1 MFTTS
6 VLLWYNGLK
15 GKKQTMWKKIKYFLD
30 KFSPWACLIVSA
42 CQFFESGFMGGIGW
56 LMAGV
61 MWWLEEEGERNFKE
75 LAQLFREHLDNDKK
89 NEDELKENMFNPD
102 LKNVDHMDIDHILK
116 IGRDFQNSDK
126 WHGATY
132 DTAKLLCDTIENLRK
147 NGEKKHEVF

>member
-1 MFTTS
+1 MI
-6 VLLWYNGLK
+6 VEKK
-15 GKKQTMWKKIKYFLD
+15 GYVEMWKKIKEFLRN
-30 KFSPWACLIVSA
+30 FSPWACLIVST
-42 CQFFESGFMGGIGW
+42 CLFFEGCFMGGIGW

-75 LAQLFREHLDNDKK
+75 LAQLFRDHLADDKEK
-89 NEDELKENMFNPD
+89 EDELIKNLSNPD
-102 LKNVDHMDIDHILK
+102 LKNVDHMDVDHILK
-116 IGRDFQNSDK
+116 IGRDLQNSDK